1 MFRRRGR
8 FSVLLLVAVGVAVF
22 VYEWQHRDQL
32 GFVKP
37 QPVASAP
44 STAPDSALDDNARV
58 AALFAAHRSDE
69 VVEIT
74 GRVVKLLEDD
84 EEGDRHQRF
93 LLQVGEQP
101 LLLLVAHNI
110 DIGQRVPVTEGDELR
125 VRGEYEWSEKG
136 GVLHWTHRNPARNPR
151 HEGGFIQLGG
161 KRYE

>member
-1 MFRRRGR
+1 MPRRRGR
-8 FSVLLLVAVGVAVF
+8 LSVLLLVALGAGVLW
-22 VYEWQHRDQL
+22 YQWEHRDEL
-32 GFVKP
+32 GFSKP
-37 QPVASAP
+37 QPVA
-44 STAPDSALDDNARV
+44 TAPATALDDNARV

-74 GRVVKLLEDD
+74 GRVVKLLDD
-84 EEGDRHQRF
+84 DDEGDRHQRF

-110 DIGQRVPVTEGDELR
+110 DLAPRVPLTEGDELR
-125 VRGEYEWSEKG
+125 LRGEYEWSEKG